1 MATKPTKAPAAAQAA
16 IPANLDMAALFQQF
30 LAAQATAAPAKSA
43 QVAAPVAPA
52 TPVQVT
58 VTQLG
63 KSWAS
68 KQGNM
73 MIAVRGQLPNGA
85 TVGGN
90 LWIKA

>member
-1 MATKPTKAPAAAQAA
+1 MAKSATQAPAAAQAA
-16 IPANLDMAALFQQF
+16 IPADLSALFQQF
-30 LAAQATAAPAKSA
+30 LAAQAAPAKA
-43 QVAAPVAPA
+43 AKVAAPVAPA
-52 TPVQVT
+52 APVQVT

-68 KQGNM
+68 KNGNV